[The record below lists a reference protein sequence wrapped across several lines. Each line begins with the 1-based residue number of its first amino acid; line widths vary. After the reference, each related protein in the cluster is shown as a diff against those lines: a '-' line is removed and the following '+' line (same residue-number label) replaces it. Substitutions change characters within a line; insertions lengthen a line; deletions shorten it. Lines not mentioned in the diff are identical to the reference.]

1 MPTRSATLRSRG
13 RRALA
18 AERLEPRLAL
28 TAALGPSLAETAPS
42 AGVILG
48 SEAGSQAVPLV
59 QVRDPGT
66 GAVRTQFL
74 AYERWFRGG
83 VRVCAGDV
91 TGDGID
97 EIITGP
103 GAGRIGEIRVFTQA
117 GVELPAYRTRPFGNA
132 FTGGVE
138 VAVGPVTGPQRIE
151 LVAAQES
158 RGNLVR
164 VFTVTPGAADPVAN
178 VHSRQ
183 FQPFG
188 VRFTG
193 GVRLA
198 TADLGTFAGS
208 GLVSANRDGVAEI
221 VAGSGA
227 GIRPMVVLENAAA
240 STTARIASFNPLSP
254 TATRGTFVA
263 RLPGSGAAADGV
275 LVSGGQG
282 SASRVETWRYAA
294 PTTGSPAFI
303 RAAAFAAFP
312 GTGAAVVAAAL
323 DESNIFTAQNL
334 GSTAR
339 GVRRNTSPAGGTQT
353 TLPSSLGVVTPQR
366 IAVVGA
372 PQIQIDGG
380 WTVTT
385 DFTAGADGWTGGA
398 VDLPT
403 GPQPGYELDWG
414 LQPLPAEVAA
424 GTGFMLQGKNRS
436 DDLFL
441 YVTRQLGP
449 GHGIL
454 PNTKYQLS
462 FTITLAS
469 NAPSGAA
476 GIGGAPGEGV
486 FLKAGGST
494 VEPEGVNDRENWV
507 RLNVDKGN
515 QSQGGTAATV
525 AGTIANGLAAG
536 GGGAAAP
543 YVSIV
548 RQVTH
553 TSAVQSDALGRLWLL
568 AGIDSGFEG
577 LTRIY
582 LQRIAVRL
590 TPASP

>member
-1 MPTRSATLRSRG
+1 MAARSPTARTSRRSGSFF
-13 RRALA
+13 
-18 AERLEPRLAL
+18 ERLEPRLPL
-28 TAALGPSLAETAPS
+28 TADFGPGSAAAPDD
-42 AGVILG
+42 AVILG
-48 SEAGSQAVPLV
+48 SEGGSQSVPLV

-103 GAGRIGEIRVFTQA
+103 GAGRIVEIRVFTQA

-138 VAVGPVTGPQRIE
+138 VAVGPVTGPQRID

-164 VFTVTPGAADPVAN
+164 VFTVTPGATDPVAN
-178 VHSRQ
+178 VHGRQ

-208 GLVSANRDGVAEI
+208 GLVSGNRDGVAEI

-227 GIRPMVVLENAAA
+227 GIRPIVVLENAAA
-240 STTARIASFNPLSP
+240 ATTARIASFNPLSS

-282 SASRVETWRYAA
+282 SAARVETWRYAT

-312 GTGAAVVAAAL
+312 GTGAAIVAAAL

-372 PQIQIDGG
+372 PQIDGG

-385 DFTAGADGWTGGA
+385 DFTAGADGWAGGA

-441 YVTRQLGP
+441 YVTRQLDS

-454 PNTKYQLS
+454 PNKAYQLS
-462 FTITLAS
+462 FTISLAS

-548 RQVTH
+548 REVTH
-553 TSAVQSDALGRLWLL
+553 ATTVQSDAQGRLWLL

-582 LQRIAVRL
+582 LQKIAVRL
-590 TPASP
+590 TPAAP